1 MAVTTLAKLRRERA
15 KHPLST
21 QHQVRV
27 EIKALIDAFDF
38 SEPLIRA
45 QFKDQNDD
53 MLFCK
58 MMEPVK
64 KALADIGMSKGE
76 LN

>member
-45 QFKDQNDD
+45 QFKD
-53 MLFCK
+53 
-58 MMEPVK
+58 
-64 KALADIGMSKGE
+64 
-76 LN
+76 